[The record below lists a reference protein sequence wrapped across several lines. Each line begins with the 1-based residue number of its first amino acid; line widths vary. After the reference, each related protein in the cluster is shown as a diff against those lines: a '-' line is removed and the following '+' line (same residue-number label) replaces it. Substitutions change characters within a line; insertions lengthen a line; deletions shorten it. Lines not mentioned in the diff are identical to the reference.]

1 MITFESTVT
10 LDTTIA
16 KRIQEAL
23 QAAAKEAVQVGWF
36 GGKPHPDNF
45 NPESQSTIA
54 GVAARNE
61 FGVDPNPDS
70 GETGVPKRP
79 FIRPVVQVRTIDDQV
94 RFLKAGYRSV
104 FRGKNTLKSNQQK
117 LGRFIIKELQSA
129 IDNQTFHGKARN
141 SKKTEMHKGF
151 NKPLTGKTKLMRNT
165 IKYRIVPRDNT

>member
-1 MITFESTVT
+1 MIEFESTVT

-16 KRIQEAL
+16 KTIQAAL
-23 QAAAKEAVQVGWF
+23 ENAAKEALQVGWF

-45 NPESQSTIA
+45 SPESQSTIA

-61 FGVDPNPDS
+61 FGVDPSPD
-70 GETGVPKRP
+70 EIGVPKRP

-94 RFLKAGYRSV
+94 RFLKAGYRSI
-104 FRGKNTLKSNQQK
+104 FRGKNTLKSNNQK
-117 LGRFIIKELQSA
+117 LGRHIVKELQSA
-129 IDNQTFHGKARN
+129 IDNQTFHGKPRN
-141 SKKTEMHKGF
+141 SKRTEKHKGF